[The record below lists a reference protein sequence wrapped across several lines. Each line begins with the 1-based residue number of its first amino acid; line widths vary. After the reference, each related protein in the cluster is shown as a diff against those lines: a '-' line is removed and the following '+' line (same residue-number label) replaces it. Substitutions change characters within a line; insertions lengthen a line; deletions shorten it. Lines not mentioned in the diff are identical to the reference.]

1 MTVGSVQLIHRRMKT
16 LISEIK
22 SFCVA
27 HDVAPTK
34 FGLLALNDK
43 AFVAQLDAGR
53 RLWPETE
60 AKVRKFMAEYT
71 PAKADASEAA

>member
-1 MTVGSVQLIHRRMKT
+1 MTS

-22 SFCVA
+22 SFCER
-27 HDVAPTK
+27 HDLAQTK

-43 AFVAQLDAGR
+43 AFVGQLHGGR

-60 AKVRKFMAEYT
+60 AKVRRFMAEYPST
-71 PAKADASEAA
+71 PTKEGKAA